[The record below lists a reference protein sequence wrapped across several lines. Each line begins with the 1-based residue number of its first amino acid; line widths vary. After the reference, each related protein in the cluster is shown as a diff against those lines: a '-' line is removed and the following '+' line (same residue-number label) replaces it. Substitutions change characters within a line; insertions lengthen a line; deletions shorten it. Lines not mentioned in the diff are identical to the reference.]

1 MTLESSNLALSSPP
15 IPEEVPGTPVEEVT
29 PSTESVVEGEVSQEP
44 VVDDVITISRKDLD
58 REIARLQRE
67 DKDFAN
73 LFNRTVGNK
82 AAQRYKPTI
91 DQLTAQNEALTLA
104 LRRQEYSALT
114 PEQVNERFKTDA
126 QFAQDYA
133 RVVHAPVTPPSAPVD
148 NSASARQQLNT
159 IMQMGVNAGLTDA
172 DIKEIQGNISN
183 GAYDT
188 SESILESLENLQ
200 NDVVRRIRSQSTP
213 APVSTP
219 RTPTPAPARTDTASP
234 DMSNPAGR
242 STQREQYTNE
252 YVKNLPWEE
261 QFKLLDRLGGMSKAL
276 EDKTIIVPGIND

>member
-1 MTLESSNLALSSPP
+1 MTTDRDLALSSPP
-15 IPEEVPGTPVEEVT
+15 MPEEVPATLDGIPVT
-29 PSTESVVEGEVSQEP
+29 EP
-44 VVDDVITISRKDLD
+44 VVEEQVSQAPVDNDLITISRKDLD

-73 LFNRTVGNK
+73 VFNRTIGNK

-114 PEQVNERFKTDA
+114 PEQVNERFKNDPV
-126 QFAQDYA
+126 FAQDYA
-133 RVVHAPVTPPSAPVD
+133 RVVHAPVTPSPAPVD
-148 NSASARQQLNT
+148 TSANGLLQLNT
-159 IMQMGVNAGLTDA
+159 IMRLGVNAGLTDV
-172 DIKEIQGNISN
+172 DVKEIQANIGN
-183 GAYDT
+183 GTYDT
-188 SESILESLENLQ
+188 SEFLADSLENLQ

-213 APVSTP
+213 TPTP
-219 RTPTPAPARTDTASP
+219 RTPAPVPTRTDTASP

-242 STQREQYTNE
+242 STQREQYTND

-261 QFKLLDRLGGMSKAL
+261 QFKLIDRLGGMVKAL
-276 EDKTIIVPGIND
+276 ADKTIIIPGINDN

>member
-1 MTLESSNLALSSPP
+1 MTTERDLALSSPP
-15 IPEEVPGTPVEEVT
+15 IPEEVPATLDGIPVT
-29 PSTESVVEGEVSQEP
+29 EP
-44 VVDDVITISRKDLD
+44 VVEEQVSQAPVDNDLITISRKDLD

-73 LFNRTVGNK
+73 VFNRTIGNK

-114 PEQVNERFKTDA
+114 PEQVNERFKNDPV
-126 QFAQDYA
+126 FAQDYA
-133 RVVHAPVTPPSAPVD
+133 RVVHAPVTPSPAPVD
-148 NSASARQQLNT
+148 TSANGLLQLNT
-159 IMQMGVNAGLTDA
+159 IMRLGVNAGLTDV
-172 DIKEIQGNISN
+172 DVKEIQANIGN
-183 GAYDT
+183 GTYDT
-188 SESILESLENLQ
+188 SEFLADSLENLQ

-213 APVSTP
+213 TPTP
-219 RTPTPAPARTDTASP
+219 RTPAPVPTRTDTASP

-242 STQREQYTNE
+242 STQREQYTND

-261 QFKLLDRLGGMSKAL
+261 QFKLIDRLGGMVKAL
-276 EDKTIIVPGIND
+276 ADKTIIIPGINDN

>member
-1 MTLESSNLALSSPP
+1 MTLEQNLALSSPP
-15 IPEEVPGTPVEEVT
+15 IPEEVPGTPVEGTPVT
-29 PSTESVVEGEVSQEP
+29 EPVVEGEVSQEP
-44 VVDDVITISRKDLD
+44 VVDNDLITISRKDLD
-58 REIARLQRE
+58 KEIARLQRE

-73 LFNRTVGNK
+73 VFNRTIGNK

-104 LRRQEYSALT
+104 LRRQEYSALS

-133 RVVHAPVTPPSAPVD
+133 RVVHAPVTPPPAPVD
-148 NSASARQQLNT
+148 NSISARQQLNT
-159 IMQMGVNAGLTDA
+159 IMQMGVNAGLTETDVR
-172 DIKEIQGNISN
+172 EIQTNIGN
-183 GAYDT
+183 GTYDT
-188 SESILESLENLQ
+188 SDSLDESLENLQ

-213 APVSTP
+213 TIAKTP
-219 RTPTPAPARTDTASP
+219 IPPAPTRTDTASP

-242 STQREQYTNE
+242 STQREQYTND

-261 QFKLLDRLGGMSKAL
+261 QFKLIDRLGGMDKAL
-276 EDKTIIVPGIND
+276 ADKTIIIPGINDN

>member
-1 MTLESSNLALSSPP
+1 MTTDRDLALSSPP
-15 IPEEVPGTPVEEVT
+15 MPEEVPATLDGIPVT
-29 PSTESVVEGEVSQEP
+29 EP
-44 VVDDVITISRKDLD
+44 VVEEQVSQAPVDNDLITISRKDLD

-73 LFNRTVGNK
+73 VFNRTIGNK

-114 PEQVNERFKTDA
+114 PEQVNERFKNDPV
-126 QFAQDYA
+126 FAQDYA
-133 RVVHAPVTPPSAPVD
+133 RVVHAPVTPSPAPVD
-148 NSASARQQLNT
+148 TSANGLLQLNT
-159 IMQMGVNAGLTDA
+159 IMRLGVNAGLTDV
-172 DIKEIQGNISN
+172 DVKEIQANIGN
-183 GAYDT
+183 GTYDT
-188 SESILESLENLQ
+188 SEFLADSLENLQ

-213 APVSTP
+213 TPTP
-219 RTPTPAPARTDTASP
+219 RTPAPVPTRTDTASP

-242 STQREQYTNE
+242 STQREQYTND

-261 QFKLLDRLGGMSKAL
+261 QFKLIDRLGGMAKAL
-276 EDKTIIVPGIND
+276 ADKTIIIPGINDN

>member
-1 MTLESSNLALSSPP
+1 MTQEQNLALSSPP
-15 IPEEVPGTPVEEVT
+15 NLEEVPATLDGIPV
-29 PSTESVVEGEVSQEP
+29 TEPVVEGEVSQEP
-44 VVDDVITISRKDLD
+44 VVDNDLITISRKDLD

-73 LFNRTVGNK
+73 VFNRTIGNK

-114 PEQVNERFKTDA
+114 PEQVNERFKNDPV
-126 QFAQDYA
+126 FAQDYA
-133 RVVHAPVTPPSAPVD
+133 RVVHAPVTPPPAPVD
-148 NSASARQQLNT
+148 NAAAARQQLNT

-172 DIKEIQGNISN
+172 DVKEIQANIGN
-183 GAYDT
+183 GTYDT
-188 SESILESLENLQ
+188 SESIAESLENLQ

-213 APVSTP
+213 TIAKTPVP
-219 RTPTPAPARTDTASP
+219 PAPTRTDTASP

-252 YVKNLPWEE
+252 YLKSLPWEE
-261 QFKLLDRLGGMSKAL
+261 QFKLIDRLGGMDKAIQ
-276 EDKTIIVPGIND
+276 DKTIIVPGLNDN